1 MIKRCALVL
10 AAGVVAAA
18 LSSAPPA
25 SATVAWV
32 AASASPSTNK
42 FDLSPGSTSDEAQ
55 QNVMDFCRSKGY
67 PDCTFVISGQ
77 QCVGVAV
84 MGGQAFGGVG
94 PTGDVAQQNAE
105 QLGYSATGLV
115 RGEGSSDCVTDF

>member
-1 MIKRCALVL
+1 MRSSGGRCGSGGAKF
-10 AAGVVAAA
+10 
-18 LSSAPPA
+18 SPPA
-25 SATVAWV
+25 SATVARV

-42 FDLSPGSTSDEAQ
+42 FDLSPGVDIDEAQ
-55 QNVMDFCRSKGY
+55 QNVMDFCRSKVY

-94 PTGDVAQQNAE
+94 PTGDVAQQTAG
-105 QLGYSATGLV
+105 QLGYSATGLD
-115 RGEGSSDCVTDF
+115 RGEGRSDCVTDF

>member
-32 AASASPSTNK
+32 VASASPSTNK
-42 FDLSPGSTSDEAQ
+42 FDFSPGSTSDEAQ
-55 QNVMDFCRSKGY
+55 QN
-67 PDCTFVISGQ
+67 
-77 QCVGVAV
+77 
-84 MGGQAFGGVG
+84 
-94 PTGDVAQQNAE
+94 AE
-105 QLGYSATGLV
+105 QLGYSAAGLV